1 MEMSEKII
9 QKISLISALAFFL
22 VSVCSGQNKQ
32 VSSGAND
39 VVIIANANILTMNPK
54 LPVAEAMALKGEKI
68 IAVGNLNAVK
78 KIAGNKYEFY
88 DLDGGTVVPGFIETH
103 EHMVQFGSSTL
114 FVDITPFAC
123 PSLKEALAKLKKYGQ
138 VDKDGWIYA
147 WAVDQTLYTEKR
159 GPTRQELDELF
170 PDVPVFIFHMSG
182 HGGYVNSKALEKAG
196 ITKDSP
202 NPQGG
207 EFEKD
212 KNGELTGYL
221 KGMPAWLQVGKFPDV
236 SIETTMKSGEIHAA
250 LGFTTVSE
258 FGIMNPLMLKLLKGT
273 SMAPNFPVRV
283 LGGMFITMPGFK
295 ETASQASNFET
306 DLFKVKYVKTWT
318 DGSTQGGTGFFTQ
331 PFYKLD
337 ADTKK
342 GARGT
347 QDEFNEQIAMIL
359 GMGFAPGIHAN
370 GDAAMDMALNAIEYA
385 RKKTGKSNI
394 RPHLIHCQYVRP
406 DQFDRIKKLGNIGM
420 TFMTPHIYYWGDMHR
435 DLLLG
440 PERAAEIA
448 SINEAIKRGIPYA
461 IHNDAPVTPPNA
473 LFSMWVAV
481 NRLTASGKL
490 LGPNQR
496 ITAEQ
501 ALLAYTLEAAKVLG
515 IEKEV
520 GSLEIGK
527 LADFV
532 VLESNPLKI
541 DPKKIKDIKIVAT
554 VMNGK
559 LTYSKSKNSYSI
571 GEETAE

>member
-1 MEMSEKII
+1 MTTKSVLRK
-9 QKISLISALAFFL
+9 SLIAALTMIIFN
-22 VSVCSGQNKQ
+22 VCSGQNKTP
-32 VSSGAND
+32 SSGVSD
-39 VVIIANANILTMNPK
+39 IVVIANANILTMNQKQPN
-54 LPVAEAMALKGEKI
+54 AEAMALKGQKI
-68 IAVGNLNAVK
+68 IAVGDLNAVK
-78 KIAGNKYEFY
+78 KIAGSKYEFY
-88 DLDGGTVVPGFIETH
+88 DLDGGTIVPGFIETH

-123 PSLKEALAKLKKYGQ
+123 PSLKEALTKLKKYGQ

-159 GPTRQELDELF
+159 GPTKQELDELF

-182 HGGYVNSKALEKAG
+182 HGAYANSKALEKAG

-236 SIETTMKSGEIHAA
+236 SKETTMKSGEMHAA
-250 LGFTTVSE
+250 VGFTTVSE

-273 SMAPNFPVRV
+273 TMDPNFPVRV

-295 ETASQASNFET
+295 ETALQASNYET

-347 QDEFNEQIAMIL
+347 QDEFNEQITMIM

-370 GDAAMDMALNAIEYA
+370 GDAAMDLALNAIEYA
-385 RKKTGKSNI
+385 RKKTGKLNI

-420 TFMTPHIYYWGDMHR
+420 TFMSPHIYYWGDMHR

-440 PERAAEIA
+440 PDRAAQIC
-448 SINEAIKRGIPYA
+448 SINEAISRGIPYA

-481 NRLTASGKL
+481 NRLTSSGKP

-527 LADFV
+527 FADFV
-532 VLESNPLKI
+532 VLESNPLRI

-571 GEETAE
+571 GEETVE